1 MQKKG
6 KEKVV
11 QQQKHATACTVSFRV
26 WFRSFGNDE
35 LLFSI
40 VTRQSTIQQSFTRI
54 KQDIEQFYRMIM
66 SRRIEINIF
75 NEQYSC
81 C

>member
-11 QQQKHATACTVSFRV
+11 QQQKHATARTVSFRV
-26 WFRSFGNDE
+26 WFRSFGDDE

-40 VTRQSTIQQSFTRI
+40 VTRQSTIQQTLM
-54 KQDIEQFYRMIM
+54 QW
-66 SRRIEINIF
+66 
-75 NEQYSC
+75 
-81 C
+81 